1 MWQQAIVFHL
11 VVDAEEAGRQKSLFI
26 FRQVLINLRLI
37 LPGDGLVMRLPS
49 LLARRNSCGAIRL
62 PPMFAGNGLVL
73 LVDDHTNVVGPPR
86 PPQSVTVL
94 VQHFELNE
102 RATKADA

>member
-11 VVDAEEAGRQKSLFI
+11 VVDAEEAGREKALFI

-37 LPGDGLVMRLPS
+37 LPGDDLVMRLPS

-62 PPMFAGNGLVL
+62 PPMFAGDGLVL
-73 LVDDHTNVVGPPR
+73 LIDDHASIVGPPR
-86 PPQSVTVL
+86 RPQSVPVL
-94 VQHFELNE
+94 IQHFELNE
-102 RATKADA
+102 RAP